1 MSGKE
6 YLVYSAG
13 RYIVMLDMQTQNQRI
28 IANPE
33 DILSIYVREKLC
45 LVGIIGKTV
54 LLWDLEF

>member
-1 MSGKE
+1 
-6 YLVYSAG
+6 
-13 RYIVMLDMQTQNQRI
+13 MLDMQTQNQRI